1 MIKIKNNLPIHPF
14 FAEKEDLETCLDL
27 LDKRP
32 LKLIA
37 PDLYDNESKWEK
49 DAWSFSV
56 ENSKV
61 IDKKVLLNQRDS
73 FQFSIANSKSKQDFH
88 VHKSTLEIYVSDFDI
103 ELFLNKGETPDIKAK
118 GVLIIPPNVRHR
130 VKLEGLTYVF
140 QINQKKAK
148 ISQDKIIVS
157 DVEYINE
164 DENKNE
170 FTWPDVEKGVDEIIS
185 NMEKDGYDP
194 DLVIGIGRS
203 GGIVGGLIAGYL
215 QAKPFRGFNWN
226 YKNVKQDGEE
236 KRIHIHDK
244 TIEIEKEQQK
254 ILLVEGAT
262 TTGQTP
268 EKALAFFKETFPDKE
283 FRFAVLV
290 RQKSS
295 TAPIHYCAYEVLGIK
310 ILPWHV
316 DSWPTFLTHN
326 IK

>member
-1 MIKIKNNLPIHPF
+1 MRVFIGSSNESSEALAWVEKSIESAGHQPLRWDKKKLFPLGEYTFSRLMEISKTVDAAIFIFSEDDRVWYRMESTSQPRDNVLIEYGLFAGHLGTRKAIICVDGKPKTSTDLAGIINLDIGKDNRRQARKEIKNW
-14 FAEKEDLETCLDL
+14 LESLMD
-27 LDKRP
+27 
-32 LKLIA
+32 
-37 PDLYDNESKWEK
+37 
-49 DAWSFSV
+49 
-56 ENSKV
+56 
-61 IDKKVLLNQRDS
+61 
-73 FQFSIANSKSKQDFH
+73 
-88 VHKSTLEIYVSDFDI
+88 
-103 ELFLNKGETPDIKAK
+103 
-118 GVLIIPPNVRHR
+118 
-130 VKLEGLTYVF
+130 
-140 QINQKKAK
+140 
-148 ISQDKIIVS
+148 
-157 DVEYINE
+157 DVNE
-164 DENKNE
+164 DETKNE
-170 FTWPDVEKGVDEIIS
+170 FTWPDVEKGVDKIIAE
-185 NMEKDGYDP
+185 MEKDGYEP

-215 QAKPFRGFNWN
+215 KAKPFRGFNWN
-226 YKNVKQDGEE
+226 YKNVKKDGKE

-268 EKALAFFKETFPDKE
+268 EKALAFFEEKFPDKE